1 MGALKTGLITVMVM
15 VALLAASLTHVL
27 PAPAQALAQAATP
40 VAMEGED
47 LSASALPPCHDWPTA
62 PVRSDKPHPPVG
74 MTAAAPCCSVA
85 SPLPHTLGGPPQ
97 HTVATTPLLPQAQE
111 RLQGQTITPQER
123 PPRLLL

>member
-1 MGALKTGLITVMVM
+1 MAALKTGLITVMVM

-27 PAPAQALAQAATP
+27 PALAQTQALAATP
-40 VAMEGED
+40 MTMESED

-62 PVRSDKPHPPVG
+62 PIPSDKSHPPVG

-85 SPLPHTLGGPPQ
+85 SPLPHTLGGPAL
-97 HTVATTPLLPQAQE
+97 HTVTAVPLLPQAQE
-111 RLQGQTITPQER
+111 RLQGQSVTPQER

>member
-27 PAPAQALAQAATP
+27 PAPALALAQAATP

-47 LSASALPPCHDWPTA
+47 LSASALPPCHDWPAGPT
-62 PVRSDKPHPPVG
+62 PSDKSHPPVG
-74 MTAAAPCCSVA
+74 MAAAAPCCSVA
-85 SPLPHTLGGPPQ
+85 SPLPHTLGGPAL
-97 HTVATTPLLPQAQE
+97 HTVTAAPLLPQAQE